1 MAGKK
6 GNPSPALPFSRGI
19 PADESLWLPR
29 HYGKEVREKGGID
42 KTVIWN
48 ISDLVDFIF
57 PRKYQPRYH
66 EVACAFIDLLLA
78 NDLLTKKEISKFLK
92 EKGYSKSTLENKII
106 PKLVRLG
113 LELFPAPSA
122 VASPTVTAV
131 KLPAGRSWPAFDAA
145 LRRRGLVVAG
155 SYGPLAGKVFR
166 LGHMG
171 SQADMALVEKAV
183 EVIAGVV

>member
-1 MAGKK
+1 VAALHAAAG
-6 GNPSPALPFSRGI
+6 
-19 PADESLWLPR
+19 
-29 HYGKEVREKGGID
+29 
-42 KTVIWN
+42 
-48 ISDLVDFIF
+48 
-57 PRKYQPRYH
+57 
-66 EVACAFIDLLLA
+66 LLLDEGLA
-78 NDLLTKKEISKFLK
+78 QSFARHQRVAAYCRQE
-92 EKGYSKSTLENKII
+92 
-106 PKLVRLG
+106 LVRMG

-171 SQADMALVEKAV
+171 SQAGMALVEKAV
-183 EVIAGVV
+183 EVIAGAV